1 MSPQKTEHQIE
12 RPRARRSLRRGL
24 TLAEL
29 LVATTIMLLIATA
42 MAMLAMTV
50 HSANDHCRGQLDCAQ
65 HARIAL
71 ERIERA
77 VETAIANEQFPA
89 CLVVT
94 EQAGSEELP
103 QTLVVWSPLAP
114 TSPGTRLPYVSEIV
128 VFSPNP
134 AAPGTLLE
142 IRSPSDGATVPAATN
157 MSAWRT
163 LTDQMKTSETT
174 DKIALTDRLRTAPL
188 SGSWSSSLSASQLR
202 GVVRFRCLM
211 APSASEWA
219 EYRAGTRTW
228 ANVSWPLDSYRST
241 SGTRTVACQTE
252 LQLVAG
258 NMAAATSTAIP
269 FFGSTSLSYEL
280 PR

>member
-1 MSPQKTEHQIE
+1 MLQLSPEH
-12 RPRARRSLRRGL
+12 RVARRRVRRGL

-65 HARIAL
+65 HARVAL

-77 VETAIANEQFPA
+77 METAIANEQFPA

-103 QTLVVWSPLAP
+103 QTLVVWSPLAT

-128 VFSPNP
+128 VFAPDP
-134 AAPGTLLE
+134 AQPGTLLE
-142 IRSPSDGATVPAATN
+142 IRSPSDGSTVPAATN
-157 MSAWRT
+157 MSAT
-163 LTDQMKTSETT
+163 LTDQLKTSQTT
-174 DKIALTDRLRTAPL
+174 DKIALTDRLRTAPV

-202 GVVRFRCLM
+202 GVVRFRRLM
-211 APSASEWA
+211 APSVSEWA

-228 ANVSWPLDSYRST
+228 ANVSWPLDSYRAT

-258 NMAAATSTAIP
+258 SMASATNTAIP
-269 FFGSTSLSYEL
+269 FFGSTSISYEL